1 MQFQFD
7 KIISVCVCVPPQIA
21 SVDKYV
27 GSINSQMQQ
36 QHELERLEAIMTKI
50 EPYDAVEAPN
60 DECVKVGH
68 GPLASLYCLLQSF
81 LCHAPN

>member
-1 MQFQFD
+1 M
-7 KIISVCVCVPPQIA
+7 PLQIA

-68 GPLASLYCLLQSF
+68 RPLGFSSLLTSVLSLPCSKRLNY
-81 LCHAPN
+81 

>member
-1 MQFQFD
+1 MC
-7 KIISVCVCVPPQIA
+7 VCVCVCVSPQIA

-60 DECVKVGH
+60 DECVKVGQ
-68 GPLASLYCLLQSF
+68 GPLGGSSLLTPSLSVPPLTSRNSY
-81 LCHAPN
+81 